1 MSALELRNAYT
12 YKDILA
18 AYLDCRR
25 RKRVKASAVGFEA
38 NFERN
43 LVDLLEEI
51 NSGTYRIGPSKVFV
65 VLHPK
70 PREVWA
76 AGFRDRI
83 VHHLVYNSIGRWY
96 EARFI
101 EDTFSCIKARGTQAA
116 AHRLRDFCRSATENW
131 HRPAW
136 CLQVDIANFFV
147 TINRDILW
155 QVLGSDIGEK
165 SLTARLVRQIVFH
178 DVTKGAISS
187 TPTLLHHVPSHKSL
201 WHCAHGC
208 GLPIGNLTSQFF
220 SNVYLDGLDKYA
232 KHKLKARWYARY
244 VDDLVLL
251 SHNHDQLYV
260 WKEQIEEWLFQERGL
275 RLHPDKISVKPA
287 NSGINF
293 VGTVVLPYRTYP
305 RKMTRSAAIA
315 AAKEV
320 RKHPLSKDA
329 LASLNSYIGMFRHTS
344 SYRLRERLCKMAE
357 TPVVTGHDAEN
368 TKVFHL

>member
-1 MSALELRNAYT
+1 M
-12 YKDILA
+12 
-18 AYLDCRR
+18 
-25 RKRVKASAVGFEA
+25 G
-38 NFERN
+38 
-43 LVDLLEEI
+43 
-51 NSGTYRIGPSKVFV
+51 
-65 VLHPK
+65 
-70 PREVWA
+70 
-76 AGFRDRI
+76 AG
-83 VHHLVYNSIGRWY
+83 
-96 EARFI
+96 
-101 EDTFSCIKARGTQAA
+101 Q
-116 AHRLRDFCRSATENW
+116 
-131 HRPAW
+131 
-136 CLQVDIANFFV
+136 
-147 TINRDILW
+147 
-155 QVLGSDIGEK
+155 
-165 SLTARLVRQIVFH
+165 
-178 DVTKGAISS
+178 
-187 TPTLLHHVPSHKSL
+187 LHHVPHHKSL
-201 WHCAHGC
+201 WHCAPGC

-251 SHNHDQLYV
+251 SHSRDQLYV

-344 SYRLRERLCKMAE
+344 SYRLRERLCEMAE